1 MAVTFCCGC
10 SLRTGVRYIIPFLL
24 CLTAIIQFVVGLSLY
39 SVGEGN
45 IGEDLDY
52 DDRRRM
58 NDQEESE
65 TDDGASI
72 DFPTYEEWIVG
83 AVIILVLQMITVFL
97 CIVITL
103 DWQTEYVRGKLGY
116 FTSFLMMIL
125 VIVTIVLG
133 IQEMIFLE
141 SFADSSWISPMLSL
155 LVVEGTDI
163 YFAFIVYTYAQR
175 VSTGS
180 IHSASNRV
188 YVQ

>member
-1 MAVTFCCGC
+1 
-10 SLRTGVRYIIPFLL
+10 
-24 CLTAIIQFVVGLSLY
+24 
-39 SVGEGN
+39 
-45 IGEDLDY
+45 
-52 DDRRRM
+52 
-58 NDQEESE
+58 
-65 TDDGASI
+65 
-72 DFPTYEEWIVG
+72 
-83 AVIILVLQMITVFL
+83 
-97 CIVITL
+97 
-103 DWQTEYVRGKLGY
+103 
-116 FTSFLMMIL
+116 MIL